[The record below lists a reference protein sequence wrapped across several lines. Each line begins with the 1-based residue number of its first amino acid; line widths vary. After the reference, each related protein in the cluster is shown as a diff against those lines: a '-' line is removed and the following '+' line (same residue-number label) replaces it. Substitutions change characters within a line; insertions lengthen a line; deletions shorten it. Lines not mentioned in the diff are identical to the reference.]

1 MVGTRNE
8 EPAYN
13 GLAHLNEHML
23 FKGTEKRGAA
33 SINNLLENVGG
44 ELNAYTTKEET
55 VVHATVLKEDLRRAV
70 ELLLELLFTS
80 TYPDKELL
88 KEREVV
94 YEEIISYKDSPADS
108 IYEDFECRLFEGHP
122 LQYPILGTRK
132 TLSRI
137 ESSTL
142 KEYLHKWF
150 IPDNMAISVVAD
162 MEESQ
167 VVKIVERALRKYCPG
182 QHCDII
188 RESTPQPL
196 VAGTAGFGTAGF
208 GTAGGGTAG
217 GVGTSCGTAGFGAAG
232 GGTAPG
238 AGTSCCG
245 MVCGRTA
252 GGGTVGG
259 GTAPGGGT
267 SCGGTVGGCTAGGDT
282 AADGATPLA
291 WTPVPPFRIE
301 INKKHHQ
308 AHCIIGT
315 RAYSYTQER
324 ERLALALL
332 ANILGGPA
340 MNARLNTV
348 LREKNA
354 LVYTVEACFN
364 PYSDTG
370 LFTIYF
376 GCDKPLVERSLR
388 LVRKELER
396 VIEAPLSSRALANA
410 KKQLLGQLAI
420 ASDNSEAQCLS
431 MGKSMMIFGYIEP
444 METTRSKIESLTS
457 SELQRVAQEI
467 LAWDNL
473 SILIYK

>member
-1 MVGTRNE
+1 MAVCAVSTMVGTRNE

-196 VAGTAGFGTAGF
+196 VAGTAGGGTAPGG

-217 GVGTSCGTAGFGAAG
+217 GGTAGGCTAGFGTLG
-232 GGTAPG
+232 GG
-238 AGTSCCG
+238 
-245 MVCGRTA
+245 
-252 GGGTVGG
+252 
-259 GTAPGGGT
+259 
-267 SCGGTVGGCTAGGDT
+267 TAGGDT
-282 AADGATPLA
+282 AADGATPLV

-444 METTRSKIESLTS
+444 METTRAKIESLTS
-457 SELQRVAQEI
+457 LELQRVAQEI

>member
-1 MVGTRNE
+1 MKFSFKRVSSPVAVCAVSTMVGTRNE

-162 MEESQ
+162 MEESH

-196 VAGTAGFGTAGF
+196 VAGTASGTAGF

-217 GVGTSCGTAGFGAAG
+217 GCTAGFGTLG

-238 AGTSCCG
+238 GGTSCCG

-252 GGGTVGG
+252 G
-259 GTAPGGGT
+259 
-267 SCGGTVGGCTAGGDT
+267 AGT
-282 AADGATPLA
+282 AADGATPLV

-444 METTRSKIESLTS
+444 METTRAKIESLTAA
-457 SELQRVAQEI
+457 ELQRVAQEI

>member
-1 MVGTRNE
+1 M
-8 EPAYN
+8 
-13 GLAHLNEHML
+13 
-23 FKGTEKRGAA
+23 
-33 SINNLLENVGG
+33 
-44 ELNAYTTKEET
+44 
-55 VVHATVLKEDLRRAV
+55 
-70 ELLLELLFTS
+70 
-80 TYPDKELL
+80 
-88 KEREVV
+88 V

-188 RESTPQPL
+188 RESTLQPL
-196 VAGTAGFGTAGF
+196 VVGTAGGTAGGSTSCD
-208 GTAGGGTAG
+208 GTACGRIAGGGTAG
-217 GVGTSCGTAGFGAAG
+217 GRTAAG
-232 GGTAPG
+232 EAAPL
-238 AGTSCCG
+238 
-245 MVCGRTA
+245 
-252 GGGTVGG
+252 
-259 GTAPGGGT
+259 
-267 SCGGTVGGCTAGGDT
+267 D
-282 AADGATPLA
+282 

-396 VIEAPLSSRALANA
+396 VVEAPLSSRALANA

>member
-196 VAGTAGFGTAGF
+196 VV
-208 GTAGGGTAG
+208 GTAGGRT
-217 GVGTSCGTAGFGAAG
+217 AAG
-232 GGTAPG
+232 EAAPL
-238 AGTSCCG
+238 
-245 MVCGRTA
+245 
-252 GGGTVGG
+252 
-259 GTAPGGGT
+259 
-267 SCGGTVGGCTAGGDT
+267 D
-282 AADGATPLA
+282 

-444 METTRSKIESLTS
+444 METTRAKIESLTAA
-457 SELQRVAQEI
+457 ELQRVAQEI

>member
-1 MVGTRNE
+1 MKFSFKRVTSPVAVCAVSTMVGTRNE

-150 IPDNMAISVVAD
+150 VPDNMAISVVAD

-188 RESTPQPL
+188 RESTLQPL
-196 VAGTAGFGTAGF
+196 VA

-217 GVGTSCGTAGFGAAG
+217 GRTAAG
-232 GGTAPG
+232 EAAPL
-238 AGTSCCG
+238 
-245 MVCGRTA
+245 
-252 GGGTVGG
+252 
-259 GTAPGGGT
+259 
-267 SCGGTVGGCTAGGDT
+267 D
-282 AADGATPLA
+282 

-444 METTRSKIESLTS
+444 METTRAKIESLTS

>member
-188 RESTPQPL
+188 RESTLQPL
-196 VAGTAGFGTAGF
+196 VAGTAGFGTVGV

-217 GVGTSCGTAGFGAAG
+217 GCTAAG
-232 GGTAPG
+232 EAAPL
-238 AGTSCCG
+238 
-245 MVCGRTA
+245 
-252 GGGTVGG
+252 
-259 GTAPGGGT
+259 
-267 SCGGTVGGCTAGGDT
+267 D
-282 AADGATPLA
+282 

-444 METTRSKIESLTS
+444 METTRSKIESLTAA
-457 SELQRVAQEI
+457 ELQRVAQEI

>member
-150 IPDNMAISVVAD
+150 VPDNMAISVVAD

-188 RESTPQPL
+188 RESTLQPL
-196 VAGTAGFGTAGF
+196 VAGTAGFGTAG
-208 GTAGGGTAG
+208 GCTAGGGTAG
-217 GVGTSCGTAGFGAAG
+217 GRTAAG
-232 GGTAPG
+232 ESAPL
-238 AGTSCCG
+238 
-245 MVCGRTA
+245 
-252 GGGTVGG
+252 
-259 GTAPGGGT
+259 
-267 SCGGTVGGCTAGGDT
+267 D
-282 AADGATPLA
+282 

-444 METTRSKIESLTS
+444 METTRAKIESLTAE
-457 SELQRVAQEI
+457 ELQRVSREI
-467 LAWDNL
+467 LSWDTL

>member
-1 MVGTRNE
+1 MKFSFKRVTSPVAVCAVSTMVGTRNE

-188 RESTPQPL
+188 RESTLQPL
-196 VAGTAGFGTAGF
+196 VAGTAGGCTAGF
-208 GTAGGGTAG
+208 GTL
-217 GVGTSCGTAGFGAAG
+217 
-232 GGTAPG
+232 
-238 AGTSCCG
+238 
-245 MVCGRTA
+245 
-252 GGGTVGG
+252 GG
-259 GTAPGGGT
+259 GTAPGG
-267 SCGGTVGGCTAGGDT
+267 TAGGRT
-282 AADGATPLA
+282 AAGEAAPLD

-444 METTRSKIESLTS
+444 METTRSKIESLTA

-467 LAWDNL
+467 LTWDNL

>member
-1 MVGTRNE
+1 MKFSFKRVTSPVAVCAVSTMVGTRNE

-196 VAGTAGFGTAGF
+196 VAGTAGFGTAG
-208 GTAGGGTAG
+208 
-217 GVGTSCGTAGFGAAG
+217 
-232 GGTAPG
+232 
-238 AGTSCCG
+238 
-245 MVCGRTA
+245 
-252 GGGTVGG
+252 
-259 GTAPGGGT
+259 
-267 SCGGTVGGCTAGGDT
+267 GCTAEGE
-282 AADGATPLA
+282 AAPLD

-444 METTRSKIESLTS
+444 METTRAKIESITS

>member
-1 MVGTRNE
+1 MKFSFKRVTSPVAVCAVSTMVGTRNE

-150 IPDNMAISVVAD
+150 VPDNMAISVEAD

-188 RESTPQPL
+188 RESTPQPF
-196 VAGTAGFGTAGF
+196 VAGT
-208 GTAGGGTAG
+208 
-217 GVGTSCGTAGFGAAG
+217 V
-232 GGTAPG
+232 
-238 AGTSCCG
+238 
-245 MVCGRTA
+245 
-252 GGGTVGG
+252 
-259 GTAPGGGT
+259 
-267 SCGGTVGGCTAGGDT
+267 
-282 AADGATPLA
+282 ADGATPLV

-444 METTRSKIESLTS
+444 METTRSKIESLTF

-467 LAWDNL
+467 LTWDNL

>member
-1 MVGTRNE
+1 MKFSFKRVSSPVAVCAVSTMVGTRNE

-162 MEESQ
+162 MEESH

-188 RESTPQPL
+188 RESTLQPL
-196 VAGTAGFGTAGF
+196 IA
-208 GTAGGGTAG
+208 
-217 GVGTSCGTAGFGAAG
+217 GTAGFGAAG

-238 AGTSCCG
+238 VGSSCGGTAGGCTAGFGTLGGGTAPGGGTSCCG

-252 GGGTVGG
+252 G
-259 GTAPGGGT
+259 
-267 SCGGTVGGCTAGGDT
+267 AGT
-282 AADGATPLA
+282 AADGATPLV

-444 METTRSKIESLTS
+444 METTRAKIESLTAA
-457 SELQRVAQEI
+457 ELQRVAQEI

>member
-1 MVGTRNE
+1 MKFSFKRVTSPVAVCAVSTMVGTRNE

-188 RESTPQPL
+188 RESTLQPL
-196 VAGTAGFGTAGF
+196 VAGTAGFGTVGV

-217 GVGTSCGTAGFGAAG
+217 GCTAAG
-232 GGTAPG
+232 EAAPL
-238 AGTSCCG
+238 
-245 MVCGRTA
+245 
-252 GGGTVGG
+252 
-259 GTAPGGGT
+259 
-267 SCGGTVGGCTAGGDT
+267 D
-282 AADGATPLA
+282 

-315 RAYSYTQER
+315 RAYSYSQER

-444 METTRSKIESLTS
+444 METTRSKIESLTAA
-457 SELQRVAQEI
+457 ELQRVAQEI
-467 LAWDNL
+467 LTWDNL

>member
-1 MVGTRNE
+1 MKFSFKRVTSPVAVCAVSTMVGTRNE

-150 IPDNMAISVVAD
+150 IPENMAISVVAD

-196 VAGTAGFGTAGF
+196 VAGTAGFGTV
-208 GTAGGGTAG
+208 GGGTAG
-217 GVGTSCGTAGFGAAG
+217 GCTAGFGTLG
-232 GGTAPG
+232 GGTAP
-238 AGTSCCG
+238 
-245 MVCGRTA
+245 V
-252 GGGTVGG
+252 
-259 GTAPGGGT
+259 GT

-282 AADGATPLA
+282 AADGATPLV

-444 METTRSKIESLTS
+444 METTRAKIESLTAA
-457 SELQRVAQEI
+457 ELQRVAQEI
-467 LAWDNL
+467 LACDNL

>member
-1 MVGTRNE
+1 MKFSFKRVSSPVAVCAVSTMVGTRNE

-150 IPDNMAISVVAD
+150 IPENMAISVVAD

-188 RESTPQPL
+188 RESTLQPL
-196 VAGTAGFGTAGF
+196 VAGTAGFS
-208 GTAGGGTAG
+208 TAGGG
-217 GVGTSCGTAGFGAAG
+217 
-232 GGTAPG
+232 
-238 AGTSCCG
+238 
-245 MVCGRTA
+245 
-252 GGGTVGG
+252 
-259 GTAPGGGT
+259 
-267 SCGGTVGGCTAGGDT
+267 T
-282 AADGATPLA
+282 AADGATPLV

-444 METTRSKIESLTS
+444 METTRSKIESLTA

>member
-1 MVGTRNE
+1 MKFSFKRVSSPVAVCAVSTMVGTRNE

-188 RESTPQPL
+188 RESTLQPL
-196 VAGTAGFGTAGF
+196 VA

-217 GVGTSCGTAGFGAAG
+217 GRTAAG
-232 GGTAPG
+232 EAAPL
-238 AGTSCCG
+238 
-245 MVCGRTA
+245 
-252 GGGTVGG
+252 
-259 GTAPGGGT
+259 
-267 SCGGTVGGCTAGGDT
+267 D
-282 AADGATPLA
+282 

-467 LAWDNL
+467 LTWDNL
-473 SILIYK
+473 STLIYK

>member
-1 MVGTRNE
+1 MKFSFKRVTSPVAVCAVSTMVGTRNE

-188 RESTPQPL
+188 RESTLQPL
-196 VAGTAGFGTAGF
+196 VAGTAG
-208 GTAGGGTAG
+208 
-217 GVGTSCGTAGFGAAG
+217 
-232 GGTAPG
+232 
-238 AGTSCCG
+238 
-245 MVCGRTA
+245 GRTA
-252 GGGTVGG
+252 GEA
-259 GTAPGGGT
+259 API
-267 SCGGTVGGCTAGGDT
+267 D
-282 AADGATPLA
+282 

-444 METTRSKIESLTS
+444 METTRAKIESLTS

>member
-1 MVGTRNE
+1 MKFSFKRVTSPVAVCAVSTMVGTRNE

-188 RESTPQPL
+188 RESTLQPL
-196 VAGTAGFGTAGF
+196 VAGTAG
-208 GTAGGGTAG
+208 
-217 GVGTSCGTAGFGAAG
+217 
-232 GGTAPG
+232 
-238 AGTSCCG
+238 
-245 MVCGRTA
+245 GRTA
-252 GGGTVGG
+252 AGEA
-259 GTAPGGGT
+259 APL
-267 SCGGTVGGCTAGGDT
+267 D
-282 AADGATPLA
+282 

-410 KKQLLGQLAI
+410 KKQLLGQLSI

-444 METTRSKIESLTS
+444 METTRAKIESLTS
-457 SELQRVAQEI
+457 LELQRVAQEI

>member
-150 IPDNMAISVVAD
+150 VPDNMAISVVAD

-167 VVKIVERALRKYCPG
+167 VVKIVECALRKYCPG

-188 RESTPQPL
+188 RESTLQPL
-196 VAGTAGFGTAGF
+196 VA
-208 GTAGGGTAG
+208 
-217 GVGTSCGTAGFGAAG
+217 GTAGFGAAG
-232 GGTAPG
+232 GGT
-238 AGTSCCG
+238 SC
-245 MVCGRTA
+245 
-252 GGGTVGG
+252 
-259 GTAPGGGT
+259 GTA
-267 SCGGTVGGCTAGGDT
+267 GGCTAEGE
-282 AADGATPLA
+282 AAPLD

-444 METTRSKIESLTS
+444 METTRAKIESLTS

>member
-1 MVGTRNE
+1 MKFSFKRVTSPVAVCAVSTMVGTRNE

-150 IPDNMAISVVAD
+150 IPENMAISVVAD

-188 RESTPQPL
+188 RESTLQPL
-196 VAGTAGFGTAGF
+196 VA

-217 GVGTSCGTAGFGAAG
+217 GC
-232 GGTAPG
+232 TAPG
-238 AGTSCCG
+238 GGTSCCG

-252 GGGTVGG
+252 GFGTVGG
-259 GTAPGGGT
+259 
-267 SCGGTVGGCTAGGDT
+267 ST
-282 AADGATPLA
+282 AADGATPLV

-410 KKQLLGQLAI
+410 KKQLLGQLSI

-444 METTRSKIESLTS
+444 METTRAKIESLTS

>member
-1 MVGTRNE
+1 MKFSFKRVTSPVAVCAVSTMVGTRNE

-196 VAGTAGFGTAGF
+196 VAGTAS

-217 GVGTSCGTAGFGAAG
+217 GCTAGF
-232 GGTAPG
+232 
-238 AGTSCCG
+238 
-245 MVCGRTA
+245 
-252 GGGTVGG
+252 GTVGG
-259 GTAPGGGT
+259 G
-267 SCGGTVGGCTAGGDT
+267 T
-282 AADGATPLA
+282 AADGATPLV

-467 LAWDNL
+467 LTWDNL

>member
-1 MVGTRNE
+1 MKFSFKRVSSPVAVCAVSTMVGTRNE

-196 VAGTAGFGTAGF
+196 VAGTAGGGTAGF

-232 GGTAPG
+232 GGTA
-238 AGTSCCG
+238 
-245 MVCGRTA
+245 
-252 GGGTVGG
+252 GG

-444 METTRSKIESLTS
+444 METTRAKIESLTAA
-457 SELQRVAQEI
+457 ELQRVAQEI

>member
-1 MVGTRNE
+1 MKFSFKRVTSPVAVCAVSTMVGTRNE

-33 SINNLLENVGG
+33 SINNILENVGG

-122 LQYPILGTRK
+122 LKYPILGTRK

-196 VAGTAGFGTAGF
+196 VAGTAG
-208 GTAGGGTAG
+208 
-217 GVGTSCGTAGFGAAG
+217 
-232 GGTAPG
+232 
-238 AGTSCCG
+238 
-245 MVCGRTA
+245 GRTA
-252 GGGTVGG
+252 GGGTAAGEA
-259 GTAPGGGT
+259 APL
-267 SCGGTVGGCTAGGDT
+267 D
-282 AADGATPLA
+282 

-444 METTRSKIESLTS
+444 METTRAKIESLTS

>member
-1 MVGTRNE
+1 MKFSFKRVTSPVAVCAVSTMVGTRNE

-150 IPDNMAISVVAD
+150 IPENMAISVVAD

-188 RESTPQPL
+188 RESTLQPL
-196 VAGTAGFGTAGF
+196 VAGTAGFS
-208 GTAGGGTAG
+208 TAGGG
-217 GVGTSCGTAGFGAAG
+217 
-232 GGTAPG
+232 
-238 AGTSCCG
+238 
-245 MVCGRTA
+245 
-252 GGGTVGG
+252 
-259 GTAPGGGT
+259 
-267 SCGGTVGGCTAGGDT
+267 T
-282 AADGATPLA
+282 AADGATPLV

-324 ERLALALL
+324 ERLVLALL

-444 METTRSKIESLTS
+444 METTRAKIESLTS

>member
-1 MVGTRNE
+1 MKFSFKRVTSPVAVCAVSTMVGTRNE

-188 RESTPQPL
+188 RESTLQPL
-196 VAGTAGFGTAGF
+196 VAGTAG
-208 GTAGGGTAG
+208 
-217 GVGTSCGTAGFGAAG
+217 
-232 GGTAPG
+232 
-238 AGTSCCG
+238 
-245 MVCGRTA
+245 GRTA
-252 GGGTVGG
+252 GGGTAAGEA
-259 GTAPGGGT
+259 APL
-267 SCGGTVGGCTAGGDT
+267 D
-282 AADGATPLA
+282 

-410 KKQLLGQLAI
+410 KKQLLGQLSI

-444 METTRSKIESLTS
+444 METTRAKIESLTS

>member
-1 MVGTRNE
+1 MKFSFKRVTSPVAVCAVSTMVGTRNE

-33 SINNLLENVGG
+33 SINNILENVGG

-122 LQYPILGTRK
+122 LKYPILGTRK

-188 RESTPQPL
+188 RESTLQPL
-196 VAGTAGFGTAGF
+196 VAGTAGFS
-208 GTAGGGTAG
+208 TAGGG
-217 GVGTSCGTAGFGAAG
+217 
-232 GGTAPG
+232 
-238 AGTSCCG
+238 
-245 MVCGRTA
+245 
-252 GGGTVGG
+252 
-259 GTAPGGGT
+259 
-267 SCGGTVGGCTAGGDT
+267 T
-282 AADGATPLA
+282 AADGATPLV

>member
-1 MVGTRNE
+1 MKFSFKRVTSPVAVCAVSTMVGTRNE

-122 LQYPILGTRK
+122 LKYPILGTRK

-196 VAGTAGFGTAGF
+196 VAGTAG
-208 GTAGGGTAG
+208 
-217 GVGTSCGTAGFGAAG
+217 
-232 GGTAPG
+232 
-238 AGTSCCG
+238 
-245 MVCGRTA
+245 GRTA
-252 GGGTVGG
+252 GGGTAAGEA
-259 GTAPGGGT
+259 APL
-267 SCGGTVGGCTAGGDT
+267 D
-282 AADGATPLA
+282 

-410 KKQLLGQLAI
+410 KKQLLGQLSI

-444 METTRSKIESLTS
+444 METTRAKIESLTS

>member
-1 MVGTRNE
+1 MKFSFKRVTSPVAVCAVSTMVGTRNE

-188 RESTPQPL
+188 RESTLQPL
-196 VAGTAGFGTAGF
+196 VAGTAG
-208 GTAGGGTAG
+208 
-217 GVGTSCGTAGFGAAG
+217 
-232 GGTAPG
+232 
-238 AGTSCCG
+238 
-245 MVCGRTA
+245 GRTA
-252 GGGTVGG
+252 AGEA
-259 GTAPGGGT
+259 APL
-267 SCGGTVGGCTAGGDT
+267 D
-282 AADGATPLA
+282 

-315 RAYSYTQER
+315 RAYSYSQER

-444 METTRSKIESLTS
+444 METTRAKIESLTAA
-457 SELQRVAQEI
+457 ELQRVAQEI

>member
-1 MVGTRNE
+1 MKFSFKRVSSPVAVCAVSTMVGTRNE

-188 RESTPQPL
+188 RESTLQPL
-196 VAGTAGFGTAGF
+196 IAGTAGFGTAGF
-208 GTAGGGTAG
+208 G
-217 GVGTSCGTAGFGAAG
+217 AA
-232 GGTAPG
+232 
-238 AGTSCCG
+238 
-245 MVCGRTA
+245 
-252 GGGTVGG
+252 
-259 GTAPGGGT
+259 
-267 SCGGTVGGCTAGGDT
+267 GGCTAEGE
-282 AADGATPLA
+282 AAPLD

-444 METTRSKIESLTS
+444 METTRSKIESLTAA
-457 SELQRVAQEI
+457 ELQRVAQEI
-467 LAWDNL
+467 LTWDNL

>member
-1 MVGTRNE
+1 MKFSFKRITSPVAVCAVSTMV
-8 EPAYN
+8 
-13 GLAHLNEHML
+13 
-23 FKGTEKRGAA
+23 GTEKRGAA

-188 RESTPQPL
+188 RESSLQPL
-196 VAGTAGFGTAGF
+196 VAGTAG
-208 GTAGGGTAG
+208 
-217 GVGTSCGTAGFGAAG
+217 
-232 GGTAPG
+232 
-238 AGTSCCG
+238 
-245 MVCGRTA
+245 GRTA
-252 GGGTVGG
+252 AGEA
-259 GTAPGGGT
+259 APL
-267 SCGGTVGGCTAGGDT
+267 D
-282 AADGATPLA
+282 

-444 METTRSKIESLTS
+444 METTRSKIESLTAA
-457 SELQRVAQEI
+457 ELQRVAQEI

>member
-1 MVGTRNE
+1 MKFSFKRVTSPVAVCAVSTMVGTRNE

-188 RESTPQPL
+188 RESTLQPL
-196 VAGTAGFGTAGF
+196 VAGTAGGDT
-208 GTAGGGTAG
+208 
-217 GVGTSCGTAGFGAAG
+217 AG

-238 AGTSCCG
+238 GTFCGGTAG
-245 MVCGRTA
+245 GRTA
-252 GGGTVGG
+252 AGEA
-259 GTAPGGGT
+259 APL
-267 SCGGTVGGCTAGGDT
+267 D
-282 AADGATPLA
+282 

-396 VIEAPLSSRALANA
+396 VVEAPLSSRALANA

>member
-1 MVGTRNE
+1 MKFSFKRVSSPVAVCAVSTMVGTRNE

-196 VAGTAGFGTAGF
+196 VV
-208 GTAGGGTAG
+208 GTAGGRT
-217 GVGTSCGTAGFGAAG
+217 AAG
-232 GGTAPG
+232 EAAPL
-238 AGTSCCG
+238 
-245 MVCGRTA
+245 
-252 GGGTVGG
+252 
-259 GTAPGGGT
+259 
-267 SCGGTVGGCTAGGDT
+267 D
-282 AADGATPLA
+282 

-444 METTRSKIESLTS
+444 METTRSKIESLTA

>member
-1 MVGTRNE
+1 MKFSFKRVTSPVAVCAVSTMVGTRNE

-188 RESTPQPL
+188 RESTLQPL
-196 VAGTAGFGTAGF
+196 VAGTVS
-208 GTAGGGTAG
+208 GTAGGD
-217 GVGTSCGTAGFGAAG
+217 
-232 GGTAPG
+232 
-238 AGTSCCG
+238 
-245 MVCGRTA
+245 
-252 GGGTVGG
+252 
-259 GTAPGGGT
+259 TAPGGGT
-267 SCGGTVGGCTAGGDT
+267 SCGGTAGGCTAGGCT
-282 AADGATPLA
+282 VAGEAAPLD

-444 METTRSKIESLTS
+444 METTRAKIESLTAA
-457 SELQRVAQEI
+457 ELQRVAQEI

>member
-1 MVGTRNE
+1 MKFSFKRVTSPVAVCAVSTMVGTRNE

-188 RESTPQPL
+188 RESTLQPL
-196 VAGTAGFGTAGF
+196 IA
-208 GTAGGGTAG
+208 
-217 GVGTSCGTAGFGAAG
+217 GTAGFGAAG

-238 AGTSCCG
+238 VGSSCGGTAGGCTAGFGTLGGGTAPGGGTSCCG

-252 GGGTVGG
+252 G
-259 GTAPGGGT
+259 
-267 SCGGTVGGCTAGGDT
+267 AGT
-282 AADGATPLA
+282 AADGATPLV

-444 METTRSKIESLTS
+444 METTRAKIESLTAA
-457 SELQRVAQEI
+457 ELQRVAQEI

>member
-1 MVGTRNE
+1 MKFSFKRVTSPVAVCAVSTMVGTRNE

-188 RESTPQPL
+188 RESTLQPL
-196 VAGTAGFGTAGF
+196 VAGTAG
-208 GTAGGGTAG
+208 
-217 GVGTSCGTAGFGAAG
+217 
-232 GGTAPG
+232 
-238 AGTSCCG
+238 
-245 MVCGRTA
+245 GRTA
-252 GGGTVGG
+252 AGEA
-259 GTAPGGGT
+259 APL
-267 SCGGTVGGCTAGGDT
+267 D
-282 AADGATPLA
+282 

-444 METTRSKIESLTS
+444 METTRAKIESLTAA
-457 SELQRVAQEI
+457 ELQRVAQEI

>member
-1 MVGTRNE
+1 MAVCAVSTMVGTRNE

-182 QHCDII
+182 QHCNII

-196 VAGTAGFGTAGF
+196 VAGTAGFGTAG
-208 GTAGGGTAG
+208 
-217 GVGTSCGTAGFGAAG
+217 
-232 GGTAPG
+232 
-238 AGTSCCG
+238 
-245 MVCGRTA
+245 
-252 GGGTVGG
+252 G
-259 GTAPGGGT
+259 GTAPGG
-267 SCGGTVGGCTAGGDT
+267 TAGGRT
-282 AADGATPLA
+282 AAGEAAPLD

-444 METTRSKIESLTS
+444 METTRAKIESLTS

>member
-1 MVGTRNE
+1 MKFSFKRVTSPVAVCAVSTMVGTRNE

-132 TLSRI
+132 TLSKI
-137 ESSTL
+137 DSSTL

-150 IPDNMAISVVAD
+150 VPDNMAISVVAD

-188 RESTPQPL
+188 QESTLQPL
-196 VAGTAGFGTAGF
+196 VAGTA
-208 GTAGGGTAG
+208 
-217 GVGTSCGTAGFGAAG
+217 
-232 GGTAPG
+232 
-238 AGTSCCG
+238 
-245 MVCGRTA
+245 
-252 GGGTVGG
+252 GG

-267 SCGGTVGGCTAGGDT
+267 SCGTAGGCTAAGE
-282 AADGATPLA
+282 AASLD

>member
-1 MVGTRNE
+1 MKFSFKRVTSPVAVCAVSTMVGTRNE

-150 IPDNMAISVVAD
+150 VPDNMAISVVAD

-188 RESTPQPL
+188 RESTLQPL
-196 VAGTAGFGTAGF
+196 VAGTAG
-208 GTAGGGTAG
+208 
-217 GVGTSCGTAGFGAAG
+217 
-232 GGTAPG
+232 
-238 AGTSCCG
+238 
-245 MVCGRTA
+245 GRTA
-252 GGGTVGG
+252 AGEA
-259 GTAPGGGT
+259 APL
-267 SCGGTVGGCTAGGDT
+267 D
-282 AADGATPLA
+282 

-444 METTRSKIESLTS
+444 METTRAKIESLTAA
-457 SELQRVAQEI
+457 ELQRVAQEI
-467 LAWDNL
+467 LTWDNL

>member
-1 MVGTRNE
+1 MKFSFKRVTSPVAVCAVSTMVGTRNE

-122 LQYPILGTRK
+122 LQYPILGSRK

-196 VAGTAGFGTAGF
+196 VAGTVS
-208 GTAGGGTAG
+208 GTAGGSTAG
-217 GVGTSCGTAGFGAAG
+217 GCTVAGEAA
-232 GGTAPG
+232 
-238 AGTSCCG
+238 
-245 MVCGRTA
+245 
-252 GGGTVGG
+252 
-259 GTAPGGGT
+259 
-267 SCGGTVGGCTAGGDT
+267 
-282 AADGATPLA
+282 PLD

-444 METTRSKIESLTS
+444 METTRSKIESLTAA
-457 SELQRVAQEI
+457 ELQRVAQEI

>member
-1 MVGTRNE
+1 MAVCAVSTMVGTRNE

-142 KEYLHKWF
+142 KVYLHKWF
-150 IPDNMAISVVAD
+150 VPDNMAISVVAD

-196 VAGTAGFGTAGF
+196 VAGTASGTAGF
-208 GTAGGGTAG
+208 GTAGGCT
-217 GVGTSCGTAGFGAAG
+217 AG
-232 GGTAPG
+232 GGTA
-238 AGTSCCG
+238 
-245 MVCGRTA
+245 
-252 GGGTVGG
+252 
-259 GTAPGGGT
+259 
-267 SCGGTVGGCTAGGDT
+267 GGCTAAGE
-282 AADGATPLA
+282 AAPLD

-444 METTRSKIESLTS
+444 METTRSKIESLTAA
-457 SELQRVAQEI
+457 ELQRVAQEI

>member
-1 MVGTRNE
+1 MKFSFKRVTSPVAVCAVSTMVGTRNE

-167 VVKIVERALRKYCPG
+167 VVKIVESALRKYCPG

-188 RESTPQPL
+188 RESTLQPL
-196 VAGTAGFGTAGF
+196 VADTVS
-208 GTAGGGTAG
+208 GTAGG
-217 GVGTSCGTAGFGAAG
+217 GTSCGTAG
-232 GGTAPG
+232 
-238 AGTSCCG
+238 
-245 MVCGRTA
+245 
-252 GGGTVGG
+252 
-259 GTAPGGGT
+259 
-267 SCGGTVGGCTAGGDT
+267 GCTAAGE
-282 AADGATPLA
+282 AAPLD

-444 METTRSKIESLTS
+444 METTRAKIESLTS
-457 SELQRVAQEI
+457 AELQRVAQEI